1 MANFASVFGVRR
13 GDLMPE
19 YYDPGTVQARPPG
32 RIAGTNYVNELRD
45 LVERRFPIPHTGNAD
60 SPLNISAKP
69 VRMKIKTAAD
79 SNGVAVCNT
88 WDGTNL
94 GTEDI
99 NVRVFVSFKANQE
112 LWAKTVSPN
121 AAVQKDAK
129 DVFYIEDG
137 TKQYQ
142 LIPVHLTQTGGVS
155 GTNKTAKCTFTYT
168 VKDVTDT
175 FTLGTGVGLTGWGNG
190 WSNLKLK
197 LTAATKGSG
206 YLDGGTFILTF
217 VDEIPESEQDCP

>member
-1 MANFASVFGVRR
+1 MSSSTTPQADWKR
-13 GDLMPE
+13 GE
-19 YYDPGTVQARPPG
+19 IIT
-32 RIAGTNYVNELRD
+32 
-45 LVERRFPIPHTGNAD
+45 AD
-60 SPLNISAKP
+60 SLNRLKARSITDVRPGPGLTMIRNGNGVSIALDAPILNRNPKP
-69 VRMKIKTAAD
+69 VRMKIKTDAD

-206 YLDGGTFILTF
+206 YLDGGTFVLTF
-217 VDEIPESEQDCP
+217 VDEAPDGEQDCP